1 MHARTIIKI
10 GLFLLLVGIGFATCT
25 VLSSMTEPPKRQDK
39 GEQATIVAAI
49 EATPSARPVVV
60 SAMGSVVPARQVTVF
75 PEVAGRIIY
84 QNPEL
89 IPGGRIKKGE
99 TLVRV
104 DPRDYDLAIRAQ
116 QAQVSQ
122 AELNLAKEQSLKAVA
137 EKEWAL
143 IKDEVQPTEQGRKL
157 ALREIQL
164 ENAKVAVGS
173 AASALEKAQ
182 LARQRAAVR
191 APFNAVVIDKYVDD
205 GQVVGPTSKI
215 AVLADADTY
224 WVRAAV
230 PVDRLPWIQLPGVN
244 SDLGSE
250 VTVIQQA
257 GPEVQIERTGRV
269 IRLLPDLD
277 PKGKMARVLI
287 QVDAPWAEGAT
298 AQMAHAVGEEPPAKG
313 SLSPMSENTPAA
325 VATPDNQL
333 QAALPLFL
341 GSWVTV
347 MIKGPKLEK
356 VIRLPRLA
364 LRDRKQVWVKGD
376 DDKLQ
381 IRAVR
386 VVWSKADTVYVAGDL
401 KPGDAVITS
410 RISTPVE
417 GMLVKTNGD
426 EPGPVEAKAP
436 PGAPTAD
443 EKKPAGS
450 GES

>member
-1 MHARTIIKI
+1 MQTRTIVKI
-10 GLFLLLVGIGFATCT
+10 GLVLFIVGLGFATCT
-25 VLSSMTEPPKRQDK
+25 VLSSMGEPPKRHHK

-49 EATPSARPVVV
+49 EATPSAKPVVV
-60 SAMGSVVPARQVTVF
+60 NAMGSVVPARQVTVF

-89 IPGGRIKKGE
+89 IPGGHIKKGE
-99 TLVRV
+99 TLVRI
-104 DPRDYDLAIRAQ
+104 DPRDYDLAIQAQ
-116 QAQVSQ
+116 QAQVSA

-137 EKEWAL
+137 EKEWEL

-157 ALREIQL
+157 ALRDIQL
-164 ENAKVAVGS
+164 KNAQVGLSS
-173 AASALEKAQ
+173 ARSALEKAE
-182 LARQRAAVR
+182 LARQRTAVR
-191 APFNAVVIDKYVDD
+191 APFNAVVIEEYVDY
-205 GQVVGPTSKI
+205 GQVVGPTSKV

-244 SDLGSE
+244 SDQGSE
-250 VTVIQQA
+250 VTVVQQA
-257 GPEVQIERTGRV
+257 GPEVQVARTGRV

-287 QVDAPWAEGAT
+287 QVDTPWAEGAT
-298 AQMAHAVGEEPPAKG
+298 AQMAHAVGDAPPAKG
-313 SLSPMSENTPAA
+313 NLSPMSEDDPTA
-325 VATPDNQL
+325 VATPDSQL
-333 QAALPLFL
+333 TAALPLFL

-347 MIKGPKLEK
+347 LIKGPKLEK

-381 IRAVR
+381 IRSVR
-386 VVWSKADTVYVAGDL
+386 VVWSKDDTVYVAGDL
-401 KPGDAVITS
+401 KPGEAVITS
-410 RISTPVE
+410 RISTPVD

-426 EPGPVEAKAP
+426 EPGPVEAKA
-436 PGAPTAD
+436 APKAG
-443 EKKPAGS
+443 EKKSAGA